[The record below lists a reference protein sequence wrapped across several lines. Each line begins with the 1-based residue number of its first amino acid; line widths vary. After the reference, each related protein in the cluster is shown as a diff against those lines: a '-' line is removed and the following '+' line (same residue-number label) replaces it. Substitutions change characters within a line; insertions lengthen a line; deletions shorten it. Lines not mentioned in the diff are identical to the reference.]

1 MDVVEDY
8 LYQYAYPI
16 NSISFNSI
24 PIYYL
29 TPNTLIYLNDKD
41 TGVVGEYILQR
52 YSIQLGTA
60 SQMNISAIQ
69 TTKRLY

>member
-16 NSISFNSI
+16 NAISFNSV

-41 TGVVGEYILQR
+41 TGVVGEYILQK
-52 YSIQLGTA
+52 YSIQLGFA
-60 SQMNISAIQ
+60 SQMNVNAIQ

>member
-52 YSIQLGTA
+52 YSIQLGMT